1 MDISDT
7 TLAALCLPWAT
18 TGGGGESEVS
28 LSQRVSASAPPFS
41 PFWTSS
47 TGNLTILP
55 VSHTEA
61 RPWTARASF
70 KQGDFLTESN
80 CPEQTAVA
88 SERVR

>member
-47 TGNLTILP
+47 TGNPTDIARVAHGSAPVDSSRIVQAGGLP
-55 VSHTEA
+55 DRIKLSGTDCSGE
-61 RPWTARASF
+61 
-70 KQGDFLTESN
+70 
-80 CPEQTAVA
+80 
-88 SERVR
+88 